1 MKKVSIGV
9 FAFLI
14 CAFAY
19 ATVVVPTEKVPANA
33 NNTMVKI
40 GNEGLAISVM
50 DFANLSPREYM
61 ALSGKKLNLL
71 DRIAF
76 KKATKQ
82 LRSSFDENGT
92 FKNGKLA
99 DKLSGGDVDGFLS
112 DFHIGGF
119 ALGVFLGPIGVII
132 AYLLKE
138 GPVKERRK
146 WAWVGLI
153 LFILLG
159 GFILF

>member
-1 MKKVSIGV
+1 MKRIITMSAALLFAV
-9 FAFLI
+9 FS
-14 CAFAY
+14 FAS
-19 ATVVVPTEKVPANA
+19 AIVPGDKLPANA
-33 NNTMVKI
+33 NTTMIPI
-40 GNEGLAISVM
+40 GTTTISVK
-50 DFANLSPREYM
+50 DFANLSPKEYM
-61 ALSGKKLNLL
+61 ALSGKKLGFF

-76 KKATKQ
+76 KKATKE
-82 LRSSFDENGT
+82 LRKTYNENGE
-92 FKNGKLA
+92 FKDKKLA
-99 DKLSGGDVDGFLS
+99 DKLSAGDVDGFFG

-146 WAWVGLI
+146 WAWVGLV

-159 GFILF
+159 GFIFF